1 MTGRGAAE
9 RYPPR
14 VPTDGPSSSR
24 WLLLFAYVPLFGI
37 LALASRS
44 REARWHA
51 RNGLAL
57 FVAMVV
63 LGSLATLVSILVPS
77 LSCLYAA
84 AMGIVGVLF
93 VAIDML
99 AAVKAFEGQRLLI
112 PGISTYASRL
122 SAADR

>member
-1 MTGRGAAE
+1 MSAE
-9 RYPPR
+9 RPAP
-14 VPTDGPSSSR
+14 SR
-24 WLLLFAYVPLFGI
+24 WLALFAYVPLFGV

-51 RNGLAL
+51 RNGFAL
-57 FVAMVV
+57 FLVMVIV
-63 LGSLATLVSILVPS
+63 GALATLVSILVPS

-84 AMGIVGVLF
+84 AMGIVGILF
-93 VAIDML
+93 VAIDVL
-99 AAVKAFEGQRLLI
+99 AAIKAFEGARLLI